1 MAVAYL
7 ALFPYPL
14 LQRASFD
21 FRGKKDVAGRGV
33 LCGKKTTRKTF
44 LTGFFTRPGSRALA
58 ARARALAC
66 RWDLAEER

>member
-14 LQRASFD
+14 LQRASCD
-21 FRGKKDVAGRGV
+21 FRGKKGVAGRGV

-44 LTGFFTRPGSRALA
+44 LTGFFYAAGSPYPTG
-58 ARARALAC
+58 
-66 RWDLAEER
+66 